1 MAKRSFDDFDEYA
14 NDYRSIHTDNV
25 KISGADSFYF
35 AEHKVQLLVQSEAAI
50 ADIRMLDI
58 GCGDGATELFV
69 YKYLPSWKVEAI
81 DISEK
86 SIVRAIE
93 KKISNA
99 NFSVY
104 DGKSIPFADN
114 SFDVAFIAA
123 VMHHIDSS
131 LHGSLMKEIFRVLKP
146 GGRLYLFEHN
156 PLNPVTR
163 YLVNTCVFDKDAK
176 LLGYNYSKKL
186 LQDAGFRNIEKK
198 FILFFPRS
206 GMLARLIKLEDK
218 LGWLPL
224 GGQYM
229 YKAQK

>member
-1 MAKRSFDDFDEYA
+1 MAKRSFDDFDAYA

-25 KISGADSFYF
+25 KLSGADSFYF
-35 AEHKVQLLVQSEAAI
+35 AEHKVRELLKAEQQPGMK
-50 ADIRMLDI
+50 MLDV
-58 GCGDGATELFV
+58 GCGDGVTELFIQ
-69 YKYLPSWKVEAI
+69 KYFQSWEVEAI

-86 SIVRAIE
+86 SIERAKE
-93 KKISNA
+93 KNISSA
-99 NFSVY
+99 HFSLY
-104 DGKSIPFADN
+104 DGTSIPFPEN
-114 SFDVAFIAA
+114 SFDIVFIAA
-123 VMHHIDSS
+123 VLHHVDFALHSS
-131 LHGSLMKEIFRVLKP
+131 LAKEILRVLKP

-176 LLGYNYSKKL
+176 LLGHNYTNRL
-186 LQDAGFRNIEKK
+186 LKETSFRNIEKK

-206 GMLARLIKLEDK
+206 GILAKLIKLEDK

-229 YKAQK
+229 YRAQK

>member
-35 AEHKVQLLVQSEAAI
+35 AEHKVKLLIDSESETI
-50 ADIRMLDI
+50 DTRMLDI
-58 GCGDGATELFV
+58 GCGDAVTELFIQ
-69 YKYLPSWKVEAI
+69 KYFPSWKVEAI

-86 SIVRAIE
+86 SIARAKE
-93 KKISNA
+93 KNISSA

-104 DGKSIPFADN
+104 DGKQIPFADN
-114 SFDVAFIAA
+114 SFDIAFMAA
-123 VMHHIDSS
+123 VLHHIDFTLHES
-131 LHGSLMKEIFRVLKP
+131 LLKEIFRVLKP

-176 LLGYNYSKKL
+176 LLGYNYSNKI
-186 LQDAGFRNIEKK
+186 LQKASFRNIEKK
-198 FILFFPRS
+198 FILFFPRT
-206 GMLARLIKLEDK
+206 GILARLIKLEDK

-229 YKAQK
+229 YKAEK

>member
-1 MAKRSFDDFDEYA
+1 MAKSSFDDFDEYA

-35 AEHKVQLLVQSEAAI
+35 AEHKVQQLVQSEGEI
-50 ADIRMLDI
+50 GNVKMLDI
-58 GCGDGATELFV
+58 GCGDGVTELFLH
-69 YKYLPSWKVEAI
+69 KYLPAWKVEAI
-81 DISEK
+81 DVSEK
-86 SIVRAIE
+86 SITRAIE
-93 KKISNA
+93 KKIANA

-104 DGKSIPFADN
+104 DGRQVPFVDN
-114 SFDVAFIAA
+114 SFDIVFIAA
-123 VMHHIDSS
+123 VMHHIDFS
-131 LHGSLMKEIFRVLKP
+131 LHESLLKEIFRVLKP

-176 LLGYNYSKKL
+176 LLGYNYSNKL
-186 LQDAGFRNIEKK
+186 LKNASFRNIEKK

-206 GMLARLIKLEDK
+206 GVLARLIKLEDK

>member
-1 MAKRSFDDFDEYA
+1 MAKRSFDDFDKYA

-25 KISGADSFYF
+25 KLSGADSFYF
-35 AEHKVQLLVQSEAAI
+35 AEHKVQQLMGTEAGNTAV
-50 ADIRMLDI
+50 RMLDI
-58 GCGDGATELFV
+58 GCGDGATELFIQQ
-69 YKYLPSWKVEAI
+69 YQPSWTVEAI

-86 SIVRAIE
+86 SIARAGE
-93 KKISNA
+93 KKITNA

-104 DGKSIPFADN
+104 DGKQIPFADN
-114 SFDVAFIAA
+114 SFDIAFIAA
-123 VMHHIDSS
+123 VMHHIDFS
-131 LHGSLMKEIFRVLKP
+131 LHECLLKEILRVLKP
-146 GGRLYLFEHN
+146 GGRIYLFEHN

-176 LLGYNYSKKL
+176 LLGYNYSNRL
-186 LQDAGFRNIEKK
+186 LNNAGFKNIKKK

-224 GGQYM
+224 GGQYL
-229 YKAQK
+229 YKAEK

>member
-25 KISGADSFYF
+25 RISGADSFYF
-35 AEHKVQLLVQSEAAI
+35 AEHKVQQLVQSEANHTGI
-50 ADIRMLDI
+50 KMLDI

-69 YKYLPSWKVEAI
+69 HKYLPTWKVEAI

-86 SIVRAIE
+86 SIARAIE

-104 DGKSIPFADN
+104 DGKQIPFADN
-114 SFDVAFIAA
+114 IFDIAFIAA
-123 VMHHIDSS
+123 VMHHIDFS
-131 LHGSLMKEIFRVLKP
+131 LHESLLKEIFRVLKP
-146 GGRLYLFEHN
+146 CGRLYLFEHN

-163 YLVNTCVFDKDAK
+163 YFVNTCVFDKDAK
-176 LLGYNYSKKL
+176 LLGYNYSNKILKN
-186 LQDAGFRNIEKK
+186 ASFKNIEKK
-198 FILFFPRS
+198 FILFFPRT
-206 GMLARLIKLEDK
+206 GILARLIKLEDK

-229 YKAQK
+229 YKAEK

>member
-35 AEHKVQLLVQSEAAI
+35 AEHKVQQLVQSEGEI
-50 ADIRMLDI
+50 GDVKMLDI
-58 GCGDGATELFV
+58 GCGDGVTELFLH
-69 YKYLPSWKVEAI
+69 KYLPAWKVEAI
-81 DISEK
+81 DVSEK
-86 SIVRAIE
+86 SIARAIE
-93 KKISNA
+93 KKIPNA

-104 DGKSIPFADN
+104 DGRQVPFVDN
-114 SFDVAFIAA
+114 SFDIVFIAA
-123 VMHHIDSS
+123 VMHHIDFS
-131 LHGSLMKEIFRVLKP
+131 LHESLLKEIFRVLKP

-176 LLGYNYSKKL
+176 LLGYNYSNKL
-186 LQDAGFRNIEKK
+186 LKNASFRNIEKK

-206 GMLARLIKLEDK
+206 GVLARLIKLEDK

>member
-1 MAKRSFDDFDEYA
+1 MAKRSFDDFDEFA

-25 KISGADSFYF
+25 KIIGADSFYF
-35 AEHKVQLLVQSEAAI
+35 AEHKVQQLVESEAQSTGLK
-50 ADIRMLDI
+50 MLDI
-58 GCGDGATELFV
+58 GCGDGATELFIHN
-69 YKYLPSWKVEAI
+69 YLPSWKVEAI

-86 SIVRAIE
+86 SITRATE
-93 KKISNA
+93 KKIPNA
-99 NFSVY
+99 VFSMY
-104 DGKSIPFADN
+104 DGSVIPFSDN
-114 SFDVAFIAA
+114 NFDIVFIAA
-123 VMHHIDSS
+123 VMHHIDFS
-131 LHGSLMKEIFRVLKP
+131 LHATLLKEIYRVLKP

-176 LLGYNYSKKL
+176 LLGYNYSNKL
-186 LQDAGFRNIEKK
+186 LKDASFRNIEKK

-206 GMLARLIKLEDK
+206 GILAKLIKLEDK

>member
-1 MAKRSFDDFDEYA
+1 MAKRSFDNFDEYA

-35 AEHKVQLLVQSEAAI
+35 AEHKVKQLLDSESETVDA
-50 ADIRMLDI
+50 RMLDI
-58 GCGDGATELFV
+58 GCGDAVTELFIQ
-69 YKYLPSWKVEAI
+69 KYFPSWKVEAI

-86 SIVRAIE
+86 SIARAKE
-93 KKISNA
+93 KNISSA

-104 DGKSIPFADN
+104 DGKQIPFADN
-114 SFDVAFIAA
+114 SFDIAFMAA
-123 VMHHIDSS
+123 VLHHIDFS
-131 LHGSLMKEIFRVLKP
+131 LHESLLKEIFRALKP

-176 LLGYNYSKKL
+176 LLGYNYSNKI
-186 LQDAGFRNIEKK
+186 LQKASFRNIEKK
-198 FILFFPRS
+198 FILFFPRK
-206 GMLARLIKLEDK
+206 GILARIIKLEDK

>member
-25 KISGADSFYF
+25 KVSGADSFYF
-35 AEHKVQLLVQSEAAI
+35 AEHKVQQLLQSEPGNAVT
-50 ADIRMLDI
+50 RMIDI
-58 GCGDGATELFV
+58 GCGDGVTELFIQQ
-69 YKYLPSWKVEAI
+69 YLPSWKVEAI

-86 SIVRAIE
+86 SIARAIE
-93 KKISNA
+93 KNISNA

-104 DGKSIPFADN
+104 DGRLIPFADN
-114 SFDVAFIAA
+114 SFDIAFIAA
-123 VMHHIDSS
+123 VMHHIDFT
-131 LHGSLMKEIFRVLKP
+131 LHGSLLKEIYRVLKP

-176 LLGYNYSKKL
+176 LLGHQYSNKL
-186 LQDAGFRNIEKK
+186 LKDASFINIDKK
-198 FILFFPRS
+198 FILFFPRK
-206 GMLARLIKLEDK
+206 GILARLIKLEDK

-229 YKAQK
+229 YRAQK